1 MGGWRG
7 LLFTTESAEGA
18 EFFWLGGRNCSEL
31 KGSAFFAKLGTD
43 LQRRNQSGPANQSL
57 EEPEIPC

>member
-1 MGGWRG
+1 MGLTVR
-7 LLFTTESAEGA
+7 AEVDADTGV
-18 EFFWLGGRNCSEL
+18 GNCSEL

-43 LQRRNQSGPANQSL
+43 LQRRNQSDPANQSL